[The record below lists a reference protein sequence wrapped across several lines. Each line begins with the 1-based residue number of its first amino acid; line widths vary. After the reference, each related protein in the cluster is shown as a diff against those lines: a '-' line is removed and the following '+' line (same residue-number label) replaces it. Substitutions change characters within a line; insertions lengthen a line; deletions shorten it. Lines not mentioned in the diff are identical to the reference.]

1 MEKKKYLEP
10 CMDVYEVNVR
20 DGIML
25 QSSSIPVNPDE
36 EGDAAARLLF
46 GFE

>member
-1 MEKKKYLEP
+1 MEKKKYLRD
-10 CMDVYEVNVR
+10 CIDVYEVNAR

-46 GFE
+46 GF